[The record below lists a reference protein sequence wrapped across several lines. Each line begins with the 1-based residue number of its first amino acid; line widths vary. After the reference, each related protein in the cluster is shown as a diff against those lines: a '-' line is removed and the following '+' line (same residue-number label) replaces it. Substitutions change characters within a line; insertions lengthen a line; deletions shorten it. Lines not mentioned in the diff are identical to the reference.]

1 MKPIIK
7 IMTVFIITIFCVYGF
22 LVYKNNHS
30 TVKASPE
37 EIKRSYEMSVAWL
50 MKNRKMVL
58 QEQNPILWWMIERS
72 AEITNDERLKSLLAE
87 LKATIPSTE
96 FDPGWQIFIKPE
108 KYWGTNF
115 PDVIYTNFS
124 GYQKYFVFGIT
135 CGKNLAEDPI
145 IVAQHDVNF
154 CDKNDSTPACIT
166 HQLMAYRFMQRYG
179 CDRVDRLDDRVR
191 SLQEKIYDK
200 LVKDPRVIDVYFQR
214 VLMLV
219 DSGAANKVKAV
230 WVQRILDAQLSD
242 GSWSWKQRLL
252 YLGFDHYLSFGDIY
266 YVLYPGKA
274 PGTFHTTAQGI
285 WLMSLLQ
292 QQKNYSILSTS
303 SN

>member
-1 MKPIIK
+1 MKLIVK
-7 IMTVFIITIFCVYGF
+7 IFASFTLSVLCIYGF
-22 LVYKNNHS
+22 LVYQNNRS
-30 TVKASPE
+30 IEKPSPE
-37 EIKRSYEMSVAWL
+37 NIKHSYEMSVAWL
-50 MKNRKMVL
+50 VENRKMVL
-58 QEQNPILWWMIERS
+58 QEHNPILWWMIERS

-87 LKATIPSTE
+87 LRATTPSIE
-96 FDPGWQIFIKPE
+96 SNPGWQIFIKPE

-115 PDVIYTNFS
+115 PPFIYTSLS
-124 GYQKYFVFGIT
+124 GYQKYFFFGIT
-135 CGKNLAEDPI
+135 CGKELAEDPI

-166 HQLMAYRFMQRYG
+166 HQLMSYRFMQRYG
-179 CDRVDRLDDRVR
+179 CNRVTRLDDRVY
-191 SLQEKIYDK
+191 SLQDKIYDK
-200 LVKDPRVIDVYFQR
+200 LLKDPRVIDVYLQR

-252 YLGFDHYLSFGDIY
+252 YLGLDHYLSFGDIY
-266 YVLYPGKA
+266 YVLYPGTA
-274 PGTFHTTAQGI
+274 RGTFHTTAQGV

-292 QQKNYSILSTS
+292 QEKNYSILSAS
-303 SN
+303 SH